1 MTILEICKFLK
12 QERIRKKIRAI
23 DLCFQTGVNYHLI
36 YYYESGKRFP
46 RSATLEAWANGLG
59 YQLTLEA
66 KTEGN

>member
-1 MTILEICKFLK
+1 M
-12 QERIRKKIRAI
+12 

-36 YYYESGKRFP
+36 YAYENGKRFP
-46 RSATLEAWANGLG
+46 RSATLEAWANGLW